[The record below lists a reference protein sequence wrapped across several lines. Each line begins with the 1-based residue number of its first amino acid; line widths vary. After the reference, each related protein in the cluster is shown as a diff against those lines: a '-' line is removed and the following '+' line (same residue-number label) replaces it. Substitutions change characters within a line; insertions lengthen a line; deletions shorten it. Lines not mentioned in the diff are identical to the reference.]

1 MTIVILRQPPFRKF
15 CGVDLNGKINV
26 LQPDFNNSHIM
37 KLNIA
42 GAVTIAEIQKVFN
55 DEYPY
60 LKLVFFTRPHRA
72 YKGSNAKFMIQERT
86 CPLSEL
92 TALKREGEL
101 HLEAEMPVW
110 QVERLF
116 EEEFGLHV
124 QVFRKSGSVWLETS
138 VSDSLSLEQQNDK
151 GHAAEQHITPIA
163 DPLDYREQD

>member
-1 MTIVILRQPPFRKF
+1 M
-15 CGVDLNGKINV
+15 
-26 LQPDFNNSHIM
+26 QPDFNNSHIM

-101 HLEAEMPVW
+101 HIEAEMPVW